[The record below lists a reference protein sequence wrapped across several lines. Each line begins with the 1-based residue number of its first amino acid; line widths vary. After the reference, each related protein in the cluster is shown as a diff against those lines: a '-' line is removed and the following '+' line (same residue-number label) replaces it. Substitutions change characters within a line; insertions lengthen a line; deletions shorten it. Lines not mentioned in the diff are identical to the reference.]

1 MPALPHETPKIL
13 TITLHIAQY
22 PILAATIRRR
32 MRDELH
38 RRGVIAPGLFEREA
52 REKAITSQHR
62 EGLIDPLVEENPA
75 QWEERLR
82 LIRDHLTDFYFA
94 NNLPLDLFTGIVEA
108 VLGERPGGAL
118 SGGLGFN
125 PELAPR
131 ELLLQQMAEYERLP
145 PDERERVA
153 HHLEE
158 MRVVLTKTMV
168 SDQLSFV
175 RVAKQWFDAG
185 DFASIQAH
193 SVGTGKIGGKA
204 GGLLLG
210 WKILQGAAPHL
221 APRLRLPLSYFV
233 CADVFY
239 DFLALNGL
247 EYLNQKYKTP
257 EQIAEDYPTIIAA
270 YDQGRFPQAAREGLR
285 AILAELGQVP
295 IIVRSSSLLE
305 DSFGTSFAGKY
316 ATFFCANQGMLDEN
330 LEALIAA
337 IRRIYASVY
346 NPDVLI
352 YRRRMGLLDYDERMA
367 ILLQEVQG
375 ERYRELLF
383 PALAGVAFSTSPIVW
398 DSQMR
403 PEEGFVRLVL
413 GLGTR
418 AVERVGEDYPRLIM
432 LSHPRLRPET
442 SLGAIRRYSQSSVDL
457 IELTTNT
464 FATRPVAEVLDVDY
478 PGLAWVASLDTGDAI
493 LPLFSL
499 GPEVTSRNLVL
510 TFDNL
515 IGRTSFVA
523 LIKDVLTTLARTLGG
538 PVDVEFAVTE
548 LGRGAEGFG
557 LHLLQCRPQSNLRA
571 GGSVALPQ
579 GLRDEQVLFRAT
591 RMIPRGHVDQV
602 EYLVYVPPEAYRAIR
617 EDGTRAEVARLVGQL
632 NARLAGMRFILLG
645 PGRWGSSNSR
655 LGVPVGYAEIYN
667 ASALVELGSGPEGAR
682 PDPSFGTHFFQD
694 LFEAQIYPLAISTS
708 NEGDWLNEA
717 FLEQA
722 ANCLPELIP
731 DRQAMAEIVRVI
743 RIPRE
748 RPGFTLTLAM
758 DGTRAV
764 AYFVGPAE

>member
-1 MPALPHETPKIL
+1 MPDLPRETPKIL
-13 TITLHIAQY
+13 TITLQIAQY
-22 PILAATIRRR
+22 PILAASIRHR
-32 MRDELH
+32 MRAELY
-38 RRGVIAPGLFEREA
+38 RRGVIAPDTFEREA
-52 REKAITSQHR
+52 REKAISSQHR
-62 EGLIDPLVEENPA
+62 EGLTDPLVEENPA

-82 LIRDHLTDFYFA
+82 LIRNHLTDFYFA
-94 NNLPLDLFTGIVEA
+94 YNLPLDLFTGIVEA
-108 VLGERPGGAL
+108 VLGERPGRGPTGEL
-118 SGGLGFN
+118 SFN

-131 ELLLQQMAEYERLP
+131 ELLLQQMAEYEKLP
-145 PDERERVA
+145 PDERGRVA

-158 MRVVLTKTMV
+158 MRVVLTKSMV

-175 RVAKQWFDAG
+175 RVAKQWFGAD
-185 DFASIQAH
+185 DFASIQAR

-221 APRLRLPLSYFV
+221 APRLLLPQSYFV

-257 EQIAEDYPTIIAA
+257 EQITEDYPTIINA
-270 YDQGRFPQAAREGLR
+270 YTQGRFPEAAREGLR
-285 AILAELGQVP
+285 AILASLGRMP
-295 IIVRSSSLLE
+295 LIVRSSSLLE

-316 ATFFCANQGMLDEN
+316 ASFFCANQGTLEEN
-330 LEALIAA
+330 LEDLIAA

-375 ERYRELLF
+375 EHYRGMLF

-398 DSQMR
+398 DTRMR

-442 SLGAIRRYSQSSVDL
+442 SLAAIRRYSQASVDL
-457 IELTTNT
+457 IDIGTNS
-464 FATRPVAEVLDVDY
+464 FATRPAADVLDVDF
-478 PGLAWVASLDTGDAI
+478 PGLAWVASLDSGDTI

-523 LIKDVLTTLARTLGG
+523 LIKDVLSTLARTLGG
-538 PVDVEFAVTE
+538 PVDVEFAVTG

-557 LHLLQCRPQSNLRA
+557 LHLLQCRPQSNLRVGA
-571 GGSVALPQ
+571 AVALPQ
-579 GLRDEQVLFRAT
+579 GLRDEDVLFRAT
-591 RMIPRGHVDQV
+591 RMVPRGHVDRV
-602 EYLVYVPPEAYRAIR
+602 EYLVVVPPEAYRSIPDDS
-617 EDGTRAEVARLVGQL
+617 ERAEIARLVGQL
-632 NARLAGMRFILLG
+632 NARLAGTRFMLMG
-645 PGRWGSSNSR
+645 PGRWGSSNAR

-667 ASALVELGSGPEGAR
+667 TSALVELGLGQEVAW

-694 LFEAQIYPLAISTS
+694 LFEAQIYPLALSTS

-717 FLEQA
+717 FLEKA
-722 ANCLPELIP
+722 KNWLTDLLP
-731 DRQAMAEIVRVI
+731 DCQAMAERVHVI
-743 RIPRE
+743 HIPSE
-748 RPGFTLTLAM
+748 RPGCMLTLAM
-758 DGTRAV
+758 DGTRGV
-764 AYFVGPAE
+764 AYIAPSAE

>member
-1 MPALPHETPKIL
+1 
-13 TITLHIAQY
+13 
-22 PILAATIRRR
+22 
-32 MRDELH
+32 MRAELY
-38 RRGVIAPGLFEREA
+38 RRGVIAPDTFDREA
-52 REKAITSQHR
+52 REKAISSQHR
-62 EGLIDPLVEENPA
+62 EGLTDPLVEENPA

-94 NNLPLDLFTGIVEA
+94 YNLPLDLFTGIVEA
-108 VLGERPGGAL
+108 VLGERSGRAPG
-118 SGGLGFN
+118 GGLGFN

-131 ELLLQQMAEYERLP
+131 ELLLQQMAEYEKLP
-145 PDERERVA
+145 ADERERVA

-158 MRVVLTKTMV
+158 MRVVLTKSMV

-175 RVAKQWFDAG
+175 RVAKQWFGAS
-185 DFASIQAH
+185 DFASIQSR

-221 APRLRLPLSYFV
+221 ASRLRLPQSYFV

-257 EQIAEDYPTIIAA
+257 EQITEDYPTIITA
-270 YDQGRFPQAAREGLR
+270 YTQGRFPEAAREGLR
-285 AILAELGQVP
+285 AILAELGRVP
-295 IIVRSSSLLE
+295 LIVRSSSLLE

-316 ATFFCANQGMLDEN
+316 ASFFCANQGTLDEN
-330 LEALIAA
+330 LEELIAA

-375 ERYRELLF
+375 EHYRGMLF

-398 DSQMR
+398 DTRMR

-442 SLGAIRRYSQSSVDL
+442 SLGAIRRYSQASVDL
-457 IELTTNT
+457 IDLGTNT
-464 FATRPVAEVLDVDY
+464 FATRPVADVLDVDF
-478 PGLAWVASLDTGDAI
+478 PGLAWVASLDSGDTI

-499 GPEVTSRNLVL
+499 GPEVTSHNLVL

-523 LIKDVLTTLARTLGG
+523 LIKEVLSTLARTLGG
-538 PVDVEFAVTE
+538 PVDVEFAVTG
-548 LGRGAEGFG
+548 LGHGAEGFG
-557 LHLLQCRPQSNLRA
+557 LHLLQCRPQSNLRPGA
-571 GGSVALPQ
+571 TVAMPES
-579 GLRDEQVLFRAT
+579 LRDEDVLFRAT
-591 RMIPRGHVDQV
+591 RMVPRGHVDHV
-602 EYLVYVPPEAYRAIR
+602 EYLVYVPPEAYRSIH
-617 EDGTRAEVARLVGQL
+617 EDGVRAEVARLIGQL
-632 NARLAGMRFILLG
+632 NARLAGTRFILMG
-645 PGRWGSSNSR
+645 PGRWGSSNAG
-655 LGVPVGYAEIYN
+655 LGVPVGYSEIYN
-667 ASALVELGSGPEGAR
+667 TSALVELGLGPEGAR

-694 LFEAQIYPLAISTS
+694 LFEAQIYPLALSTS

-717 FLEQA
+717 FLEHA
-722 ANCLPELIP
+722 ANRLAELLP
-731 DRQAMAEIVRVI
+731 DRRGMAECVRVI
-743 RIPRE
+743 HIPSE
-748 RPGFTLTLAM
+748 RPGCRLTLAM
-758 DGTRAV
+758 DGTRGV
-764 AYFVGPAE
+764 AYVAASAE